1 MKIAQIVTKYLGHL
15 CKKKCRREL
24 SKIAQS
30 GHTADRLLELPTT
43 GNDNSENAD
52 QIFDNKIEI
61 LGRVSEKSRSI
72 FINQIIQFL
81 QQCENV
87 P

>member
-1 MKIAQIVTKYLGHL
+1 MKIAQIVTKYLCHL

-24 SKIAQS
+24 SKIAHS

-43 GNDNSENAD
+43 GNDNSENSD
-52 QIFDNKIEI
+52 KIFDNKIEI